1 LAAEGRVDLEAIIT
15 GHHDLEHAETALR
28 AGRDDESAVK
38 GHGHA
43 GWEPTEIGGCK

>member
-1 LAAEGRVDLEAIIT
+1 LAAEGHVDLEAIIT

-38 GHGHA
+38 VMVMPA
-43 GWEPTEIGGCK
+43 GSTPR